1 MTTQVIIPENIRLK
15 VNVTDKKAA
24 IRMAGEILVDQGY
37 VLPDYVE
44 KMFEREELTSTFM
57 GNYIAIPHGTE
68 DAKEKVLASGIS
80 ILQLAKPLDYG
91 NGNMVKVVFGIAGKN
106 NEHLDILSKIA
117 IVCSDEANI
126 DRIVSAETKEDLMA
140 IFEEVN
146 D

>member
-1 MTTQVIIPENIRLK
+1 MTSQVIKQENIRLK
-15 VNVTDKKAA
+15 AQVSNKEEA
-24 IRMAGEILVDQGY
+24 IRMAGEILVEQNY
-37 VLPDYVE
+37 VLPDYVD

-80 ILQLAKPLDYG
+80 ILQLASPIDYG
-91 NGNMVKVVFGIAGKN
+91 DGNEVKVVFGIAGKN

-126 DRIVSAETKEDLMA
+126 NKIVQAADEAELLA